1 MAALIAAAR
10 QSDFPAGIAL
20 VLADRPEAAGLA
32 CAAAEGIATAIVHF
46 RDYRG
51 DRASFEAAIDERLR
65 EARIDIICLAG
76 FMRLLSGWFV
86 SRWAGRLLNI
96 HPSLLPAF
104 KGLDTHA
111 RALAAGATEHGCTVH
126 LVTEELDAGPIL
138 AQVAVP
144 VLPGDTPET
153 LAARVLKEEHRLY
166 PLALAAFV
174 RNPRQQA

>member
-1 MAALIAAAR
+1 MAALAAAAR
-10 QSDFPAGIAL
+10 RPDFPAVIAL
-20 VLADRPEAAGLA
+20 VLADRPEAAGLVH
-32 CAAAEGIATAIVHF
+32 AADAGIATATIHF

-51 DRASFEAAIDERLR
+51 DRPGFESAIDARLG
-65 EARIDIICLAG
+65 EAGIEIVCLAG

-138 AQVAVP
+138 AQARVS
-144 VLPGDTPET
+144 VLPDDTAAT
-153 LAARVLKEEHRLY
+153 LAARVLREEHRLY
-166 PLALAAFV
+166 PSALADFV
-174 RNPRQQA
+174 RGRHRAS